1 MDVNKSFAY
10 AIENDDGKTFDN
22 ISSADVIILGPSRSG
37 KTPLCYYLASLG
49 LNAINI
55 PLVPEV
61 DQFYMIK
68 DLDRSKMIGLIQDE
82 EYLSKI
88 RRERDKDL
96 GITGVS
102 KYSSLERVFFENE
115 YAREMYSKLGI
126 LVISMY
132 GKSIEEV
139 SNSIVRYL
147 QN

>member
-22 ISSADVIILGPSRSG
+22 ILSADVIILGPSRSG

-61 DQFYMIK
+61 DQFDMIK

-96 GITGVS
+96 GITGIS

>member
-1 MDVNKSFAY
+1 MDAKKSFEY

-55 PLVPEV
+55 PLVPEI
-61 DQFYMIK
+61 DQFDTIK
-68 DLDRSKMIGLIQDE
+68 NFDRSKMIGLIQDE
-82 EYLSKI
+82 QYLSKI
-88 RRERDKDL
+88 RKERDKDL
-96 GITGVS
+96 GIIGAST
-102 KYSSLERVFFENE
+102 YSSLERVFQENE
-115 YAREMYSKLGI
+115 YARDIYNKLAI

-139 SNSIVRYL
+139 SNTIVRYL

>member
-1 MDVNKSFAY
+1 MDVNKSFAF
-10 AIENDDGKTFDN
+10 AIDNDDGKTIDN

-55 PLVPEV
+55 PLVPEI
-61 DQFYMIK
+61 DQFEIIK
-68 DLDRSKMIGLIQDE
+68 NFDKSKMIGLVQDE

-88 RRERDKDL
+88 RKERDKVL
-96 GITGVS
+96 GITGLS
-102 KYSSLERVFFENE
+102 NYSSLERVFYENE

-139 SNSIVRYL
+139 ANTIVRYL

>member
-22 ISSADVIILGPSRSG
+22 ILSADVIILGPSRSG

-61 DQFYMIK
+61 DQFDMIK

>member
-10 AIENDDGKTFDN
+10 AIDNDDGKTFDN
-22 ISSADVIILGPSRSG
+22 ISSADVIILGSSRSG

-61 DQFYMIK
+61 DQFDVIK
-68 DLDRSKMIGLIQDE
+68 DLDKSKMIGLIQDE

-88 RRERDKDL
+88 RKERDKDL

-102 KYSSLERVFFENE
+102 NYSSLERVFYENE
-115 YAREMYSKLGI
+115 YAREIYSKLGI
-126 LVISMY
+126 FVISMY

-139 SNSIVRYL
+139 SSTIVRYL

>member
-10 AIENDDGKTFDN
+10 AIDNDDGKTFDN
-22 ISSADVIILGPSRSG
+22 ISSADVIILGLSRSG

-61 DQFYMIK
+61 DQFDVIK
-68 DLDRSKMIGLIQDE
+68 DLDKSKMIGLIQDE

-88 RRERDKDL
+88 RKERDKDL

-102 KYSSLERVFFENE
+102 NYSSLERVFYENE
-115 YAREMYSKLGI
+115 YAREIYSKLGI
-126 LVISMY
+126 FVISMY

-139 SNSIVRYL
+139 SSTIVRYL